1 MYMATQ
7 RLLDHSY
14 PAIKFRQDPICRYE
28 ILATLIL
35 RLLGSKCLFMSFLV
49 SFRGCDPLN
58 RE

>member
-1 MYMATQ
+1 MATQ